1 MIKTILPQHRTES
14 VIESDQEKLDKF
26 HEKIQQLDKQDVLSY
41 VYRALRIID
50 LQYSQ
55 QKQER
60 CVRSTSPAIIS

>member
-1 MIKTILPQHRTES
+1 MIKTIQPQHRTES

-50 LQYSQ
+50 L
-55 QKQER
+55 
-60 CVRSTSPAIIS
+60 